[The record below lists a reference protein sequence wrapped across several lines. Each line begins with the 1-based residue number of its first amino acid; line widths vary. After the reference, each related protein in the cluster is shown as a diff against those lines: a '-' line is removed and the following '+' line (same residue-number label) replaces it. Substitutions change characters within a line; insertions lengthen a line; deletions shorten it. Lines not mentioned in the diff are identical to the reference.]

1 MESIPM
7 WSHTTDSSC
16 LSRKPVA
23 PTFTSFQIARNWS
36 SSLGDSYPANNTTQ
50 SSGLSQ
56 LKIKG
61 QVTSNACKQRNPILI
76 SQYDLRYMQVAA
88 MAQQSRLS
96 KSNKRYPLTTPLE
109 VQCLKIVNVIANI
122 QGSNKSA
129 DNLPKPFPKGKGEWW
144 VTCPDNTFFRPCTLN
159 LQRCKVRGY
168 WKHRL
173 RPNSKRIKSKPELTP
188 LGCGDALSCPPP
200 SNPSESFTITE
211 SSRDFLCLE
220 LWRRILFLK
229 LLFLLDSLL
238 LSLGFSWY
246 TN

>member
-88 MAQQSRLS
+88 VAQQSRLS
-96 KSNKRYPLTTPLE
+96 ESNKRYPLTTPLE
-109 VQCLKIVNVIANI
+109 DQCLKIVNIIANI
-122 QGSNKSA
+122 KGSNKSA
-129 DNLPKPFPKGKGEWW
+129 DNLPKPLPIGQVRVMSYLPRQHFFQALYTESPEVQGKGLLKAQTKAKLQKNKKQTWINSIGMWRCTQLSTSIQSIW
-144 VTCPDNTFFRPCTLN
+144 VIYNHRIFTWLPLLGVVTAYTVPQTTLPA
-159 LQRCKVRGY
+159 
-168 WKHRL
+168 W
-173 RPNSKRIKSKPELTP
+173 
-188 LGCGDALSCPPP
+188 
-200 SNPSESFTITE
+200 
-211 SSRDFLCLE
+211 
-220 LWRRILFLK
+220 
-229 LLFLLDSLL
+229 
-238 LSLGFSWY
+238 
-246 TN
+246 